1 MQKKKI
7 EHLIS
12 KHLPK
17 MGKMKTPIGL
27 LKSLTEKVSKDIGF
41 DVSLD
46 EVKKCL
52 KNMKLNGFS
61 GLDEFIDDNGSF
73 ISGDY
78 NPNKRETFV
87 GINRP
92 ETSREFAMFTAQ
104 GPRYY
109 YTPHYGAS
117 KIYTRE
123 SIAENK
129 MKSMIEDL
137 VKNKTSD
144 YDVMSKDISQNDMST
159 NIIPDLST
167 LKSEY
172 QKPIISRKAKYLGD
186 MMEREGVSGEE
197 IAIVINHLLSTIDVE
212 KIPSNY
218 KKILINKILNVKF

>member
-1 MQKKKI
+1 MRNKKI
-7 EHLIS
+7 EHLVS

-17 MGKMKTPIGL
+17 MVKMKTPIGL
-27 LKSLTEKVSKDIGF
+27 LGSLAEKVSKEMGEKIG
-41 DVSLD
+41 LD
-46 EVKKCL
+46 EIKKCL
-52 KNMKLNGFS
+52 KTLKSKGFS
-61 GLDEFIDDNGSF
+61 GMDEFIDDNGSF

-117 KIYTRE
+117 KVYTRE

-129 MKSMIEDL
+129 MKGMIEDI
-137 VKNKTSD
+137 VKGKYND
-144 YDVMSKDISQNDMST
+144 YDVIGKSDFEPSQ
-159 NIIPDLST
+159 IPDLNY
-167 LKSEY
+167 LKTEH
-172 QKPIISRKAKYLGD
+172 QRPIIARKAKYLSD
-186 MMEREGVSGEE
+186 MIEREGVSGEE
-197 IAIVINHLLSTIDVE
+197 IAIVLNHLLSTINVE
-212 KIPSNY
+212 EMPSNY

>member
-17 MGKMKTPIGL
+17 MGKMKTPMGL

-78 NPNKRETFV
+78 NPNRRETFV

-117 KIYTRE
+117 KVYTRE

-129 MKSMIEDL
+129 MKNMIEDL
-137 VKNKTSD
+137 VNNKTSD
-144 YDVMSKDISQNDMST
+144 YDVVMKNYTEDDITT
-159 NIIPDLST
+159 NTIPDLSV
-167 LKSEY
+167 LKSEF
-172 QKPIISRKAKYLGD
+172 QKPIISRKTKYLGD

-197 IAIVINHLLSTIDVE
+197 IAIVINHLLSNIDID

-218 KKILINKILNVKF
+218 KKILINKLRNV